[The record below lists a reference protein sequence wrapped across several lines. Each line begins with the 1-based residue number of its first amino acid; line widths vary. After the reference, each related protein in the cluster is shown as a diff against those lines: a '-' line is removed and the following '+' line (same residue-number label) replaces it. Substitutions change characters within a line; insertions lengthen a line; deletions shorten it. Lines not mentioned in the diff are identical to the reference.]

1 MLGALPFS
9 FAVLFGALWAVG
21 ISLEVVTVDAS
32 TKIFW
37 VKFQAAWL
45 LASVTAVTCFVL
57 EYAWPGRWLTRRNL
71 VLLSIPP
78 LLFLGL
84 ILTNDFHHLM
94 WRGFVIN
101 EKVIPLRGA
110 GAWMQLAY
118 AYGLTIVNIIVF
130 GWLFQHSPQHRWPV
144 VLMLAGQIAGRVVIG
159 LEAVQVIQSDLHI
172 EVIAFWF
179 PISMYVIALFG
190 FRIFDPIPLARQTVI
205 EQLRDGMLVLD
216 TERRVVSLNP
226 AAEIILGASFKHVQG
241 KPIGELLP
249 GFAELG
255 SPLTGTATPSKP
267 LEMDISLKGE
277 AHCYE
282 LNFSPL
288 HDFRGL
294 PIGHLLLLHDV
305 TEQRRSQAQILEQ
318 QRALATLSER
328 ERLARE
334 LHDSIG
340 QVLGY
345 VSLQA
350 QAIRRRAQG
359 GDLPAVVAQ
368 LTRLAEVA
376 QAAHADV
383 RDSILSLKAGAGPV
397 WSFQAA
403 LRQYLDAYR
412 DQYGIR
418 TELSLPEGW
427 VDGLFEPETEVQLLR
442 VIQEALTNARKHGKA
457 GCVQVAFTF
466 QDSLARLLI
475 TDDGVGF
482 DPDLLNPNDG
492 GHYGLQFMRERAE
505 QIGGRLQVESAS
517 EKGTR
522 VMVEIPI
529 NNER

>member
-1 MLGALPFS
+1 
-9 FAVLFGALWAVG
+9 
-21 ISLEVVTVDAS
+21 
-32 TKIFW
+32 
-37 VKFQAAWL
+37 
-45 LASVTAVTCFVL
+45 
-57 EYAWPGRWLTRRNL
+57 
-71 VLLSIPP
+71 
-78 LLFLGL
+78 
-84 ILTNDFHHLM
+84 
-94 WRGFVIN
+94 
-101 EKVIPLRGA
+101 
-110 GAWMQLAY
+110 
-118 AYGLTIVNIIVF
+118 
-130 GWLFQHSPQHRWPV
+130 
-144 VLMLAGQIAGRVVIG
+144 
-159 LEAVQVIQSDLHI
+159 
-172 EVIAFWF
+172 
-179 PISMYVIALFG
+179 
-190 FRIFDPIPLARQTVI
+190 
-205 EQLRDGMLVLD
+205 
-216 TERRVVSLNP
+216 VVSLNP

-255 SPLTGTATPSKP
+255 SPLTGTAAPSKP
-267 LEMDISLKGE
+267 LEMNISLKGE

-282 LNFSPL
+282 FNFSPL

-466 QDSLARLLI
+466 QDSLARILI
-475 TDDGVGF
+475 TDEGVGF